1 MLISLGGAAKPRRGN
16 AHAGGDAGA
25 LNDKLCEESG
35 RLLPAPK
42 QMCG

>member
-1 MLISLGGAAKPRRGN
+1 MLISLGGAAKPRRGK
-16 AHAGGDAGA
+16 AHIGDHAGA
-25 LNDKLCEESG
+25 LNDNLCVTRG